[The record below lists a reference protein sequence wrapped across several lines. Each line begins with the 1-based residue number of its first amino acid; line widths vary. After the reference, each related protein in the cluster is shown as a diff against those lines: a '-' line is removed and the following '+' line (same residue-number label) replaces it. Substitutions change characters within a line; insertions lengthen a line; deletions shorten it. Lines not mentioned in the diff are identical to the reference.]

1 MLPNSVT
8 NRERDEPARRQGAEE
23 MARERPSI
31 LQQAAAAQPMNA
43 AFNRLHIEGVDT
55 VVHRLPTGRS
65 SQCSRQVGRTWIGDC
80 PLAEGRARSPASLG
94 GSRERRD
101 DPADGNWKSDPVVC
115 GLRADEGVAE
125 AVQEAVFEYWRSPLR
140 GYLPARLGHPEP
152 EAGPAARRSA

>member
-80 PLAEGRARSPASLG
+80 PLAEGRARSPRRWVA
-94 GSRERRD
+94 RENDVTILPMAIGRATRSS
-101 DPADGNWKSDPVVC
+101 AAC
-115 GLRADEGVAE
+115 GPTRE
-125 AVQEAVFEYWRSPLR
+125 
-140 GYLPARLGHPEP
+140 
-152 EAGPAARRSA
+152 